1 MSVNEYKTQ
10 QNEMKDFMQSISPSL
25 KKSVSK
31 YIFFV
36 SINQNTLLHKI
47 MKNDDY
53 IKFLEKYKFKKNE
66 TEYLYERIVKKKNIP
81 NHSKDF
87 FNEIV
92 SLMVI

>member
-1 MSVNEYKTQ
+1 
-10 QNEMKDFMQSISPSL
+10 
-25 KKSVSK
+25 
-31 YIFFV
+31 
-36 SINQNTLLHKI
+36 